1 MSRSEKYIGSKNFIF
16 DPKFRVTVSHWQA
29 VVNQK
34 FCHFFTVQ
42 VCINQVHVK
51 ISMNFSR
58 LNFRA
63 DWNFVIDQH
72 ELYKNFW
79 TSVSRNFYCRAEIRT
94 LLFQTIKLE
103 KLTQRMHRSSKALKI
118 RLKGFT
124 QKGLKF
130 QIFYGRFYCLRG
142 TYCGISCANKISDSQ
157 HTGKYFSPYL
167 FFFGLFERP

>member
-1 MSRSEKYIGSKNFIF
+1 M
-16 DPKFRVTVSHWQA
+16 
-29 VVNQK
+29 
-34 FCHFFTVQ
+34 
-42 VCINQVHVK
+42 CINQVHVK
-51 ISMNFSR
+51 ISINFSR

-79 TSVSRNFYCRAEIRT
+79 TSVSRNFYCRAGIRT

-124 QKGLKF
+124 QKSLKF
-130 QIFYGRFYCLRG
+130 EFFYGRFYCLRG

-167 FFFGLFERP
+167 FFSGCLNALKPKNPWKAIYTTHQSFSRIKMTRFYCLDWNPSKIKIWNFS